1 MTVNVPKGF
10 TDLRL
15 HHVGYVTP
23 DILSARKS
31 FGAFVNNID
40 KLSGTFTDVEQKVN
54 VSFFQ
59 LLGGPLI
66 ELIEPISDN
75 SPVNRF
81 LSINPSGGFHHIAFE
96 AEDFDP
102 TLKDVKMLGFR
113 RVTSVTT
120 GFEGRSVCFFLPK
133 SGDTTPLIEIVSKTK
148 INSSQN
154 D

>member
-1 MTVNVPKGF
+1 MIVNFPEGF
-10 TDLRL
+10 TDLRF

-23 DILSARKS
+23 DIISARKT
-31 FGAFVNNID
+31 FGVFVNNIGIS
-40 KLSGTFTDVEQKVN
+40 SGTFMDVEQKVN

-75 SPVNRF
+75 SPVHRF

-96 AEDFDP
+96 AEDFVS
-102 TLKDVKMLGFR
+102 TLKYVKSLGFR

-120 GFEGRSVCFFLPK
+120 GFEGRNVCFFLPK
-133 SGDTTPLIEIVSKTK
+133 SGDATPLIEIVSNTKTG
-148 INSSQN
+148 NS
-154 D
+154 